1 MSDLK
6 WYHLVVHDIELNKDI
21 LCMVKANSEFYAKNI
36 AYVKGY
42 SEVRIASESDI
53 KMIRER
59 DAKEYNA
66 AIQRIYSGK

>member
-1 MSDLK
+1 MSEPK

-21 LCMVKANSEFYAKNI
+21 ICMVKANSEFHAKNV

-53 KMIRER
+53 KTIRER
-59 DAKEYNA
+59 DAKEYDA
-66 AIQRIYSGK
+66 TIQRIYSGK